1 MDKVMNHLVM
11 IGGISIVCCVLGIF
25 FFVLFQIVPLFYGT
39 SFTQE
44 TKISIADADRE
55 ALVFGADEWTQ
66 LPFFIRS
73 SGEFAF
79 YDLTG
84 QRPVQVQQPSMD
96 AEDDLSSK
104 PVTSFKESKSKKL
117 LAAAYRQEDK
127 GFLLAYED
135 GTLQFGKVEYEK
147 VFRQNGSPIVEA
159 SVVGEEVFLL
169 EGALMMMKDL
179 TQMTYGGE
187 DDKRLL
193 AAYFEKQQQL
203 VLASLTTSQS
213 SGLFEGGS
221 FALENIRFFYIAATT
236 TNDTNN
242 ANADASPET
251 RTKADGSFVIEG
263 IEGKLTHILVRKQ
276 ADFVLLVDEA
286 GVVHV
291 IDPTGI
297 VVQTF
302 IPFEDLSNRTI
313 ESAAFIFGDVSVS
326 FVSGTT
332 GDNRIYS
339 LHAHKKLKNA
349 HRFSRTKMF
358 KNKPFDPI
366 TVDVYAKSTR
376 NKTYLLGSGKTISL
390 RYSTTERV
398 LLEKESLSIEADL
411 QRGLIGDKY
420 TKILFVDA
428 LGGMYR
434 YDLKAPH
441 PESSLRTFF
450 SRLWYEGFSQPNY
463 SWQSSAS
470 SEDYEPKLSMIPLLW
485 GSLKG
490 TLFALLFSIPIAVLS
505 AMYVSQFLHPSVKA
519 VIKPIME
526 IMASLPS
533 VILGFIGALYIA
545 PLLADSVPSLLLMAI
560 GVPLLFLGM
569 VRIGNLLQ
577 SWFTWPRWW
586 IHRMA
591 PRGLSLVVYGV
602 FTLCFC
608 YLCWHLGP
616 ILESVLFVVS
626 FPGGETVG
634 SFRIWWTQVMGFSY
648 EQRNALV
655 VGFTMGFCVVPIIFT
670 IAEDAFSSV
679 PGTIRSASLALGASR
694 WQSAVH
700 VMLPAAMGG
709 IFSAIMIGFGRAVGE
724 TMIVLMATGNTPL
737 LDINPF
743 TGMRTL
749 SANIAVELPEA
760 PKHSTL
766 YRSLFLGA
774 FFLFVITFMVNT
786 LSEILR
792 QRLRKRYKALE

>member
-1 MDKVMNHLVM
+1 MDKVMNHVVM
-11 IGGISIVCCVLGIF
+11 IGGISIVCCVMGIF

-39 SFTQE
+39 SLTQE
-44 TKISIADADRE
+44 TKISIASADRE

-73 SGEFAF
+73 SGAFAF

-84 QRPVQVQQPSMD
+84 QRPVQLQEPSMD
-96 AEDDLSSK
+96 AEVDHSNMLVATKQSQSQSK
-104 PVTSFKESKSKKL
+104 L
-117 LAAAYRQEDK
+117 RAAAYRQEDK

-135 GTLQFGKVEYEK
+135 GTFRFGKVEYEK
-147 VFRQNGSPIVEA
+147 VFGENESPVVEA
-159 SVVGEEVFLL
+159 SVVVEEAFSL
-169 EGALMMMKDL
+169 EGSLMMMKDL
-179 TQMTYGGE
+179 TQIAYGGE
-187 DDKRLL
+187 DEERLL
-193 AAYFEKQQQL
+193 SAYFEKQQQL
-203 VLASLTTSQS
+203 VLASFTSQS
-213 SGLFEGGS
+213 ASLFEGSS
-221 FALENIRFFYIAATT
+221 FALESVRFFHIAATT
-236 TNDTNN
+236 TTIITN
-242 ANADASPET
+242 AGLG
-251 RTKADGSFVIEG
+251 TKADDFIEG

-291 IDPTGI
+291 IDPTGT

-302 IPFEDLSNRTI
+302 IPFDDLPDRTI
-313 ESAAFIFGDVSVS
+313 GSAAFIFGDVSVS

-339 LHAHKKLKNA
+339 LHAQEKLQNA
-349 HRFSRTKMF
+349 PRFSRTKMF
-358 KNKPFDPI
+358 KNKPFGPI

-390 RYSTTERV
+390 RHSTTEKV
-398 LLEKESLSIEADL
+398 LLEKKSLYIEADL
-411 QRGLIGDKY
+411 QRVLIGDKY
-420 TKILFVDA
+420 NKVLFVDA

-434 YDLKAPH
+434 YDLQSPH

-450 SRLWYEGFSQPNY
+450 SRLWYEGFSQPKY

-545 PLLADSVPSLLLMAI
+545 PLIADSVPSLLLMTI
-560 GVPLLFLGM
+560 GVPFLFLGM

-577 SWFTWPRWW
+577 SWFAWPRW
-586 IHRMA
+586 IRRMA
-591 PRGLSLVVYGV
+591 SRGLSLVVYGI

-608 YLCWHLGP
+608 YVCWHLGP

-626 FPGGETVG
+626 LPGGETIG
-634 SFRIWWTQVMGFSY
+634 NFRIWWTQVLGFSY

-679 PGTIRSASLALGASR
+679 PGTLRSASLALGASR

-700 VMLPAAMGG
+700 VVLPAAMGG

-774 FFLFVITFMVNT
+774 FFLFVITFLINT

-792 QRLRKRYKALE
+792 QRLRRQYKALE